1 MEKGVPIENININN
15 LSEALLEPLLAY
27 CVFLSDEHFL
37 HKLNFSGNGNTF
49 STNESSKSD
58 FLPFYGLVHYSQG
71 TLSTFRQ
78 NSP

>member
-15 LSEALLEPLLAY
+15 LSEALREPLLAY
-27 CVFLSDEHFL
+27 CVFLSDEHF
-37 HKLNFSGNGNTF
+37 SGDGNTF
-49 STNESSKSD
+49 SKNESSKSD